1 MHLFRKPNR
10 TTAAAAA
17 PATPDVPKSKSGKI
31 LRLRSDGSADVSI
44 EACVEPNEWNLRFDV
59 QRNVALLRRNRSE
72 LRRAVGPGAA
82 APERLLSVQTN
93 LGIALLNLGNRAAA
107 EDAGGIYAES
117 EEALLAALAEQLSE
131 GSEHGE
137 DQVETSLDSCLYVHA
152 CGIQLANNA
161 DPSLLRVGSSFM
173 FCSISTQKSI
183 QSGLS
188 RPDTVG
194 ASLRLISSSSE
205 NIDSEEPALSV
216 LKLQSDEG
224 LNVFEAKNEL
234 QVQVH
239 PP

>member
-17 PATPDVPKSKSGKI
+17 PATPDVPKSKSGQI

-59 QRNVALLRRNRSE
+59 QRNVALLRRNRS
-72 LRRAVGPGAA
+72 V
-82 APERLLSVQTN
+82 
-93 LGIALLNLGNRAAA
+93 
-107 EDAGGIYAES
+107 
-117 EEALLAALAEQLSE
+117 QLSE
-131 GSEHGE
+131 GSENGE
-137 DQVETSLDSCLYVHA
+137 DRVETSLDSCLYVHA

-224 LNVFEAKNEL
+224 LNVFEAENEL